1 MYCPSCGKQISDN
14 SRFCSH
20 CGTSIAENKE
30 NEIPAKLE
38 YQWFSWEWKSG
49 QGGRYDLGVGKNE
62 QLARLFFWNDVQS
75 KVLPSLQKELDQGWQ
90 PVSEVGPSALVFQ
103 NHNNNWLEL
112 AAFKVMIRRAR
123 TSPLRDYE
131 QALIGKWQRRQ
142 IESKGFGM
150 KLLMGAVKESVFVSV
165 FDFKDDNTF
174 SGQAVDDKFSF
185 SGSYRFTD
193 SSHITLTL
201 APPGLRSTRAE
212 LTSNELLYHQAD
224 AIIIHYTKTR

>member
-1 MYCPSCGKQISDN
+1 
-14 SRFCSH
+14 
-20 CGTSIAENKE
+20 
-30 NEIPAKLE
+30 
-38 YQWFSWEWKSG
+38 
-49 QGGRYDLGVGKNE
+49 
-62 QLARLFFWNDVQS
+62 
-75 KVLPSLQKELDQGWQ
+75 
-90 PVSEVGPSALVFQ
+90 
-103 NHNNNWLEL
+103 
-112 AAFKVMIRRAR
+112 
-123 TSPLRDYE
+123 
-131 QALIGKWQRRQ
+131 
-142 IESKGFGM
+142 M